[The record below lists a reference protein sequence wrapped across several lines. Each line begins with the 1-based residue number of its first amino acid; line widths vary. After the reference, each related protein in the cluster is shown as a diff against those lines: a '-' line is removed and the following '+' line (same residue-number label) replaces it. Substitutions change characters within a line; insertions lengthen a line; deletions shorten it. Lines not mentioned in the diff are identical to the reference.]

1 MDGVSLH
8 PPGSAVS
15 SRLSECPGGRSVS
28 PSPAPSFRV
37 VSQHG
42 RVSVF
47 EKTLA
52 GPNRLICDLRQS
64 PLFNLLLSSPRS
76 DVGGHGRIPAVLG
89 RSPGLCV
96 SSSVPHTQGSSQAP
110 CVLGDGAHA
119 RGSTLGS
126 ASVVRGS
133 PDVAGPSCSSAFQAR
148 PPAPASISTS
158 LPGSPSAQASCLE
171 TLQRF
176 TRAAGFSSA
185 VAVQSSLAC
194 RPSSRALYQHRW
206 SVYRS
211 WCRDQGHSVSRP
223 TLAKIA
229 DFLYWLRFTKGLSVS
244 SLRGYRSAL
253 SAVFRFHL
261 PSLSSDPVLR
271 DLLRSFRLSS
281 AERVMRPPAWD
292 LSKVLQYLV
301 TSAFEPLSHASF
313 RALTLKTLFL
323 LALATAKRVGE
334 LQALSSLVTF
344 VGADACLPYVPQ
356 FVAKS
361 ESLTRSIPRSFLVK
375 SLADFAAGLDT
386 DLLLCPVRALR
397 LYLPRAR
404 SLSPGRHRLFVSP
417 RRPSRAMSKNAV
429 SFFLREV
436 ISAAGAARPHVGS
449 LRAHD
454 VRSVS
459 TSVAFH
465 RNWSVSSVLESAT
478 WASSSVF
485 SSFYLRDIQHEFDGL
500 LSLGPFVAAGT
511 RIG

>member
-1 MDGVSLH
+1 MPGDSPALH
-8 PPGSAVS
+8 PSGWFLLSGSGAVFLGAPS
-15 SRLSECPGGRSVS
+15 MPRALSISIGGPFIALGVTIRAIPFLALPWRRSLIFCIGYGSPRASVS
-28 PSPAPSFRV
+28 PPCMVTFLLSLRC
-37 VSQHG
+37 
-42 RVSVF
+42 SVF
-47 EKTLA
+47 TFHPCL
-52 GPNRLICDLRQS
+52 LIQC
-64 PLFNLLLSSPRS
+64 F
-76 DVGGHGRIPAVLG
+76 GIFY
-89 RSPGLCV
+89 
-96 SSSVPHTQGSSQAP
+96 VP
-110 CVLGDGAHA
+110 
-119 RGSTLGS
+119 S
-126 ASVVRGS
+126 AS
-133 PDVAGPSCSSAFQAR
+133 
-148 PPAPASISTS
+148 
-158 LPGSPSAQASCLE
+158 
-171 TLQRF
+171 
-176 TRAAGFSSA
+176 
-185 VAVQSSLAC
+185 
-194 RPSSRALYQHRW
+194 
-206 SVYRS
+206 
-211 WCRDQGHSVSRP
+211 
-223 TLAKIA
+223 
-229 DFLYWLRFTKGLSVS
+229 
-244 SLRGYRSAL
+244 
-253 SAVFRFHL
+253 
-261 PSLSSDPVLR
+261 
-271 DLLRSFRLSS
+271 LLRNVLC
-281 AERVMRPPAWD
+281 ALLPWD

-344 VGADACLPYVPQ
+344 VGADACLSYIPQ